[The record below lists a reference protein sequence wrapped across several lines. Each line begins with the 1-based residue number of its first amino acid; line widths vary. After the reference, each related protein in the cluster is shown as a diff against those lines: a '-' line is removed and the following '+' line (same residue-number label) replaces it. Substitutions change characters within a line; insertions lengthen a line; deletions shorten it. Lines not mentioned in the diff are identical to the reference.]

1 MRTLPELHVNRNTP
15 GRIVIERDE
24 TAYVPH
30 CSSWGPWEI
39 VVNQDKTWSYPKA
52 AATKRELNVADRNT
66 TSSDRKS
73 PADALASR
81 FATDTV

>member
-1 MRTLPELHVNRNTP
+1 MANP
-15 GRIVIERDE
+15 
-24 TAYVPH
+24 
-30 CSSWGPWEI
+30 
-39 VVNQDKTWSYPKA
+39 DKTWSYPKA

-81 FATDTV
+81 FATDTVLVVLRSVTYCHVSLRSSRFTTF

>member
-1 MRTLPELHVNRNTP
+1 MANP
-15 GRIVIERDE
+15 
-24 TAYVPH
+24 
-30 CSSWGPWEI
+30 
-39 VVNQDKTWSYPKA
+39 DKTWSYPKA

-81 FATDTV
+81 RYGHCLSFVTVCNVLSRFVAFIPFYYVLKSRSSAPWLPWQIF